1 MVSLIRRA
9 EIVDL
14 REQLLVLQVAQL
26 DAVVMM
32 LPNLVDV
39 LVDGLEALLLGLSW
53 LVDLVDQ
60 V

>member
-32 LPNLVDV
+32 RPNRVDV
-39 LVDGLEALLLGLSW
+39 HVDGLEALLLGLSW